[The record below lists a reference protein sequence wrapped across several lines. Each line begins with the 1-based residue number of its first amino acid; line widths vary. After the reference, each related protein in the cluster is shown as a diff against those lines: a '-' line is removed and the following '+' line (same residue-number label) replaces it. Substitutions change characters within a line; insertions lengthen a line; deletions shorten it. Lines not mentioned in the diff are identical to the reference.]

1 MDLTDF
7 YDVYTIVFMTV
18 LLMVLS
24 IVPMNIGITLIVFLV
39 SGDIMIKMTQKFR
52 GY

>member
-24 IVPMNIGITLIVFLV
+24 IVPINLGFMLIVFLI
-39 SGDIMIKMTQKFR
+39 SGDLMIKMSQKFR

>member
-7 YDVYTIVFMTV
+7 YDVYTIVFMTG
-18 LLMVLS
+18 LLMLLS
-24 IVPMNIGITLIVFLV
+24 IVPINIGITLITFLI
-39 SGDIMIKMTQKFR
+39 SGDLMVKMNQRFK

>member
-7 YDVYTIVFMTV
+7 YDVYTIVFTTV
-18 LLMVLS
+18 LLMLVS
-24 IVPMNIGITLIVFLV
+24 VVPMNLGFMLIVFLI
-39 SGDIMIKMTQKFR
+39 SGDFMFKFSGKFK